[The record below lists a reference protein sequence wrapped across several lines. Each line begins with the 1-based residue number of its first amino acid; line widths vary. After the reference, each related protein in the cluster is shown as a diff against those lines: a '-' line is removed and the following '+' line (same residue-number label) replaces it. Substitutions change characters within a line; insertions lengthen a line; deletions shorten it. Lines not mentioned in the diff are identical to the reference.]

1 MKLSIIILNY
11 NVRYFLEQC
20 VQSVL
25 DATQNID
32 SEIIVVDNASV
43 DDSCKMIK
51 ERFPEVILIENKDN
65 LGFPKGNNQGVAIA
79 KGEYVCILNPDTV
92 LSDDTFEKILA
103 FAEPQKEL
111 GIVGVK
117 LIDGTGKFLPES
129 KRGVPTPWVA
139 FTKFSELYKVFPKMC
154 GKYYAMHLNED
165 NTGEV
170 DILVGAFMFTK
181 RSIYNLVGGFDEGC
195 FMYSDDID
203 ISYSVKE
210 LGLKNFYFSETSVI
224 HYKGESTSKDETFL
238 DRFRHAMNFFYKK
251 HFKVNV
257 LFNLALK
264 LSIKLFSLL
273 KLFKLQKS
281 EKIKYIPSQY
291 YLIEGDKLLK
301 EKLQN
306 HLKQTV
312 YLTTLEEILE
322 EKRFLPNTEIIFN
335 GNEIK
340 NETIIKSM
348 QKIKNM
354 GFTFKILPK
363 KSNFIIGSNHSDSR
377 GEVIIF

>member
-92 LSDDTFEKILA
+92 VSDDTFEKILA

-129 KRGVPTPWVA
+129 KRGIPTPWVA

-238 DRFRHAMNFFYKK
+238 DRFRQAMNFFYKK

-264 LSIKLFSLL
+264 LGIKLFSLL

>member
-92 LSDDTFEKILA
+92 VSDDTFEKILA

-129 KRGVPTPWVA
+129 KRGIPTPWVA

-238 DRFRHAMNFFYKK
+238 DRFRQAMNFFYKK

-264 LSIKLFSLL
+264 LGIKLFSLL

-312 YLTTLEEILE
+312 YLTTLEGILE

>member
-92 LSDDTFEKILA
+92 VSDDTFEKILA

-129 KRGVPTPWVA
+129 KRGIPTPWVA

-238 DRFRHAMNFFYKK
+238 DRFRQAMNFFYKK